1 MSALELDQIRYMLLG
16 DSDDYGSVSEPFI
29 CNETVPGTGICSSSN
44 TNFYNLEEEK
54 FIQSALVED
63 CADESRRET
72 ETPKPVGFDRISRPS
87 LSVNVPRTEF
97 LSWGLK
103 TSDAAKSPFLS
114 DAWAKLPLNEN
125 DSEDMVLYG
134 ILKEATQKGWTA
146 VTPKETAPAVPVKRQ
161 TILHHETE
169 AQSQQPRKSG
179 RHYRGVRQRPWG
191 KFAAEIRDSARQGA
205 RVWLGTFDTAENAA
219 LAYDRAAYRMRG
231 SKALLNFPLE
241 INANIGNLSSGVK
254 SENLNRKRE
263 REATPVNIEERQCRP
278 KTEGNL
284 FDELLA
290 KMSSPPLTPS
300 GINFFNCP
308 GQLMVN

>member
-1 MSALELDQIRYMLLG
+1 MSALDQIRYILLG
-16 DSDDYGSVSEPFI
+16 DSDDHGSISEPFI
-29 CNETVPGTGICSSSN
+29 CNETLLGTGNYSSSN
-44 TNFYNLEEEK
+44 SKSCTLEEEK

-63 CADESRRET
+63 CADDSRRET
-72 ETPKPVGFDRISRPS
+72 ESPKSVSCNRISRPS
-87 LSVNVPRTEF
+87 LSVNVPPTEF
-97 LSWGLK
+97 LGWGLK
-103 TSDAAKSPFLS
+103 NSVSVKSPFLS

-134 ILKEATQKGWTA
+134 ILKEATQKGWTP
-146 VTPKETAPAVPVKRQ
+146 VTPKETAPAVSVKRQ
-161 TILHHETE
+161 TIVRHETE
-169 AQSQQPRKSG
+169 THSQQQPRKSG
-179 RHYRGVRQRPWG
+179 RQYRGVRQRPWG

-205 RVWLGTFDTAENAA
+205 RVWLGTFETAEAA
-219 LAYDRAAYRMRG
+219 ARAYDRAAYRMRG

-241 INANIGNLSSGVK
+241 INTNIGNLSSGVK
-254 SENLNRKRE
+254 NENLNRKRE

-300 GINFFNCP
+300 GINFFNCTN
-308 GQLMVN
+308 QLM